1 MSQPLSNIKVLDL
14 SRVRAGPAA
23 VRQLADWGAD
33 VIKIE
38 PPVGSEGDAIP
49 EGRTGSDFQNL
60 QRNKRSCTLNL
71 KTADG
76 VRILKQLS
84 RDADVLV
91 ENFRPDVKT
100 RLGIDYPVL
109 RAINP
114 RIIYAS
120 ISGFGED
127 GPYRERPGFDQIAQG
142 MGGLMS
148 ITGLPGQ
155 GPVRAGIPVAD
166 LCAGI
171 LCAQGILLALIE
183 RQQSGEGQWVTTSL
197 LQAQVFM
204 LDFQASRWLNDGVV
218 PGQAGNN
225 HPTSIPTGV
234 FKTRDGYINIGASGQ
249 KIWERLCR
257 VIEAEELI
265 SNLAFATAAL
275 RSANRDALNREIDR
289 RLAIADS
296 ATWLERLNEAGVPSG
311 PINSIDQVF
320 ADPQVEHLGMV
331 ESIASPHYQPLRLI
345 GQPMRLSRSESGVR
359 LRPPEPGE
367 HTAEILGGLGYG
379 VEEIDDLKHRG
390 VV

>member
-1 MSQPLSNIKVLDL
+1 MSQPLTGVKVLDL
-14 SRVRAGPAA
+14 SRIRAGPAA
-23 VRQLADWGAD
+23 VRQLGDWGAD

-38 PPVGSEGDAIP
+38 PPVGGEGDPIP

-76 VRILKQLS
+76 VRILKELACA
-84 RDADVLV
+84 ADVLV

-109 RAINP
+109 RLINP
-114 RIIYAS
+114 RLIYAS

-127 GPYRERPGFDQIAQG
+127 GPYRERAGFDQIAQG

-183 RQQSGEGQWVTTSL
+183 RQSSGEGQWVTTSL

-265 SNLAFATAAL
+265 ANPAFATAAL
-275 RSANRDALNREIDR
+275 RSANREALNQEINN
-289 RLAIADS
+289 RLASADS
-296 ATWLERLNEAGVPSG
+296 ATWLARLNEAGVPGG
-311 PINSIDQVF
+311 PIYSIDQVF
-320 ADPQVEHLGMV
+320 ADPQVRHLKMV
-331 ESIASPHYQPLRLI
+331 ERISSPHYEPLRLL

-367 HTAEILGGLGYG
+367 HTAEILGALGYG
-379 VEEIDDLKHRG
+379 AEAIADLRDRG
-390 VV
+390 IV

>member
-1 MSQPLSNIKVLDL
+1 MSQPLTGVKVLDL
-14 SRVRAGPAA
+14 SRIRAGPAA
-23 VRQLADWGAD
+23 VRQLGDWGAD

-38 PPVGSEGDAIP
+38 PPVGGEGDPIP

-76 VRILKQLS
+76 VRILKELA

-109 RAINP
+109 RDINP
-114 RIIYAS
+114 RLIYAS

-127 GPYRERPGFDQIAQG
+127 GPYRERAGFDQIAQG

-183 RQQSGEGQWVTTSL
+183 RQSSGEGQWVTTSL

-265 SNLAFATAAL
+265 GNRAFATAAL
-275 RSANRDALNREIDR
+275 RSANREALNQEIND
-289 RLAIADS
+289 RLASADS
-296 ATWLERLNEAGVPSG
+296 ATWLARLNEAGVPGG

-320 ADPQVEHLGMV
+320 ADPQVRHLKMV
-331 ESIASPHYQPLRLI
+331 ESISSPHYEPLRLL

-367 HTAEILGGLGYG
+367 HTAEILGTLGYG
-379 VEEIDDLKHRG
+379 AEEIADLRHRG
-390 VV
+390 IV